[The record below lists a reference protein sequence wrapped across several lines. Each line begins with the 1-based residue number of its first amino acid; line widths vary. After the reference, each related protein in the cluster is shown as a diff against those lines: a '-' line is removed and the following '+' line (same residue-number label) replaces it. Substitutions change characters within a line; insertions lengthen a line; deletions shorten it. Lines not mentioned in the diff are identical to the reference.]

1 MTQEEKDKEF
11 ISIKY
16 QLMEEYGYDEED
28 MDNESIEGE
37 INAEAIDVYFDKFNE
52 EYYD

>member
-11 ISIKY
+11 IVIKC
-16 QLMEEYGYDEED
+16 QLMDEQGYDEED
-28 MDNESIEGE
+28 MDDDSIEGD
-37 INAEAIDVYFDKFNE
+37 INAEARDIFYEKFNE